1 MVADQT
7 PVKLILQAY
16 APTMNLSLV
25 DQKRLQG
32 ELFEAQKRP
41 EAWGLVI
48 PFLQHPDPNVQFF
61 GAHTIQVKITRDW
74 HVFQPFSSLCAVL
87 NPSRETFPPGD
98 PLRLR
103 DLVLDLTT
111 HSMLAGRSR
120 SVLRKLFVAVSDR
133 TLLYRLDSY
142 PFRSRLLP

>member
-7 PVKLILQAY
+7 PIKLILQAY
-16 APTMNLSLV
+16 APAMNLTLG

-32 ELFEAQKRP
+32 ELFEVQKRP

-74 HVFQPFSSLCAVL
+74 QVFQPFIRLACNFEPFLGRLSPRETHYGFVISSWSLPPIRCLRNRADQYCGNSSLQ
-87 NPSRETFPPGD
+87 
-98 PLRLR
+98 
-103 DLVLDLTT
+103 
-111 HSMLAGRSR
+111 
-120 SVLRKLFVAVSDR
+120 
-133 TLLYRLDSY
+133 
-142 PFRSRLLP
+142 